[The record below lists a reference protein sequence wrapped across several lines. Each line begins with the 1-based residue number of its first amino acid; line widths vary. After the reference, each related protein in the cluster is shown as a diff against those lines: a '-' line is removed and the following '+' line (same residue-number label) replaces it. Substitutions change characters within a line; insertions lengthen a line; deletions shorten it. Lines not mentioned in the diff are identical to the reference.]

1 MRRHVSLRALLA
13 TAVLAVSAL
22 AWTAPASASPVQHT
36 NAQQVVSFDARG
48 EVDQSAVPFVEPAPA
63 RDGSP
68 TDPRPS
74 GSASAA
80 FLAAFVLA
88 AVVAVLV
95 VAASRVSSG

>member
-1 MRRHVSLRALLA
+1 LRALLA
-13 TAVLAVSAL
+13 TAVLAASAL
-22 AWTAPASASPVQHT
+22 AWAAPASASPVQDT
-36 NAQQVVSFDARG
+36 NAEPVVALDARAG
-48 EVDQSAVPFVEPAPA
+48 VDQSSARSLEPAPA

-68 TDPRPS
+68 TDPRRN

-95 VAASRVSSG
+95 VAASRVGSG